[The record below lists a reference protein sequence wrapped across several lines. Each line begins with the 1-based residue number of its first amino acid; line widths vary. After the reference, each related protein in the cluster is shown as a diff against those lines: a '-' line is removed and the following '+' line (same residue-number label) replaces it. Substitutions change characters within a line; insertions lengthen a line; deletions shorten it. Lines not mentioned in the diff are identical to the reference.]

1 MSFNVNDAMRIDLTG
16 KTALIGGSS
25 QGIGRAVAEQ
35 LARQGASIILM
46 ARHEEKLQAVCE
58 ELAVTQSQQH
68 HYVVADMQNPQLAVE
83 RLSALIAK
91 GIDVDILVN
100 NSGGPP
106 PGPAHQ
112 ATADDY
118 LKAFTQHLIAN
129 QLLTQAV
136 IPHMKKQ
143 SWGRIVNIISTS
155 VKQPIANL
163 GVSNTIRGAVASWA
177 KTLASELGP
186 DNITVNNVLPGATD
200 TKRLTAIF
208 ENKAKNQNKTL
219 AEVIAEEK
227 QTIPLRRFARP
238 EEFANVVGFLVSD
251 AGAYVNGIN
260 LPVDGGRTGCL

>member
-1 MSFNVNDAMRIDLTG
+1 MNFNVNDVMNIDLTG

-35 LARQGASIILM
+35 LARQGANIVLM
-46 ARHEEKLQAVCE
+46 ARHEDKLKAVCA
-58 ELAVTQSQQH
+58 ELPHDHGQQH
-68 HYVVADMQNPQLAVE
+68 QYVVADLQQPQQAVE
-83 RLSALIAK
+83 RLCDLMTK
-91 GIDVDILVN
+91 GLHVDILVN

-106 PGPAHQ
+106 PGPAQH
-112 ATADDY
+112 AAAEDY
-118 LKAFTQHLIAN
+118 LTAFTQHLIAN

-143 SWGRIVNIISTS
+143 GWGRIINIISTS

-200 TKRLTAIF
+200 TQRLTAIF
-208 ENKAKNQNKTL
+208 DNKAKNQNKTL
-219 AEVIAEEK
+219 DEIIAAEK
-227 QTIPLRRFARP
+227 QTIPLRRFAKP
-238 EEFANVVGFLVSD
+238 AEFANVVGFLASD